1 MPRVRRILIVD
12 DDERVLFV
20 LSHALSRLG
29 DDYQVLTSRNG
40 REAFTRML
48 NDEIDLIVADIM
60 LPDLDGIEL
69 TKAVRSEDKDLP
81 VIWITG
87 HSDDLVR
94 KTASEL
100 DVHHVAEKPVEVS
113 TLREMVRSAI
123 EETA

>member
-1 MPRVRRILIVD
+1 MPQMRRILIVD

-29 DDYQVLTSRNG
+29 DNYQILTSKNG
-40 REAFTRML
+40 RNAFTRML
-48 NDEIDLIVADIM
+48 NDEIDLMVADIM
-60 LPDLDGIEL
+60 LPDFDGIEL
-69 TKAVRSEDKDLP
+69 TKAVRSKDKDLP

-87 HSDDLVR
+87 HTDDLVN
-94 KTASEL
+94 KAASEL

-123 EETA
+123 KETE